1 LIKAE
6 SKEYYEGKID
16 MTEKTAYLFVLRL
29 EEDVFI
35 PTNNLNHA
43 LDKDIVKV
51 YVYNRRKVK
60 T

>member
-16 MTEKTAYLFVLRL
+16 MTGRKQPILFCAEL

-35 PTNNLNHA
+35 PN
-43 LDKDIVKV
+43 I
-51 YVYNRRKVK
+51 
-60 T
+60 